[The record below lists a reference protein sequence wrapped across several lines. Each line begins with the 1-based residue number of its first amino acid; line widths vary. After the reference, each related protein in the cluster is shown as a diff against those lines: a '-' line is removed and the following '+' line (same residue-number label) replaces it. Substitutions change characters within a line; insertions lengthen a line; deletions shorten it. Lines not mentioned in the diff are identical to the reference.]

1 MALAGKGPVMA
12 TEQKVNVESVRT
24 RVNKA
29 GLTVEQLREIYG
41 GFSRPDL
48 MMRARGRPDDRRGQG
63 DPPRRS
69 RAPRWSD
76 HQRDVRRQHGFGRR
90 AVDLIVRSTTR

>member
-1 MALAGKGPVMA
+1 MA
-12 TEQKVNVESVRT
+12 TEVKINVESVRN

-48 MMRARGRPDDRRGQG
+48 MMRAREAGLTIDEV
-63 DPPRRS
+63 
-69 RAPRWSD
+69 RAILHVAHEHPGG
-76 HQRDVRRQHGFGRR
+76 V
-90 AVDLIVRSTTR
+90 TTSVTSVGNMGSAGGPSI